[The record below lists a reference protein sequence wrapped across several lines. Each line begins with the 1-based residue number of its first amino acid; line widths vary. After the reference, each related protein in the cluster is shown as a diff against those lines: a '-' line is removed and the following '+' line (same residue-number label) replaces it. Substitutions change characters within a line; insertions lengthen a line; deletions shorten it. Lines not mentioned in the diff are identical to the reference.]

1 MSFNFDIH
9 DEESDQTI
17 ANVFEKDLEIEDLEQ
32 RSFVVEGKADIFPYV
47 YEQKK
52 VSDVGFPFLFGEQQG
67 EFNHIFQDPFASL
80 LETSE
85 REILG
90 ICLRLVSGYNSSE
103 KMSFGVGVKLLFELP
118 P

>member
-1 MSFNFDIH
+1 MFMN
-9 DEESDQTI
+9 
-17 ANVFEKDLEIEDLEQ
+17 K
-32 RSFVVEGKADIFPYV
+32 
-47 YEQKK
+47 KK

-118 P
+118 PQRPFIFFLSKSMQRVQTMDKILTWLHWVFDFT